1 MADVPATE
9 EAVAAEF
16 AIGGAAAS
24 FCGQWLCVK
33 AGFEKKDG
41 VVFLRDALGTKAPS
55 DDVLKAVGDETRWW
69 TRGDVSN
76 ALLSPTGLRVGSV
89 QVFKAAPGE
98 CHGRAAKRYIAFGTR
113 PRNED
118 GSLANVRDQ
127 MLARMAGTLGSN
139 GGTAAST
146 ATTTTAPSSSS
157 SSSFPR
163 AGLLRQCRV
172 QPPPRNNAR
181 NPHHKGAGDAF
192 LEF

>member
-1 MADVPATE
+1 M
-9 EAVAAEF
+9 
-16 AIGGAAAS
+16 
-24 FCGQWLCVK
+24 
-33 AGFEKKDG
+33 
-41 VVFLRDALGTKAPS
+41 
-55 DDVLKAVGDETRWW
+55 
-69 TRGDVSN
+69 SN

-127 MLARMAGTLGSN
+127 MLARMASTLGSN

-157 SSSFPR
+157 SSSSSVGPGYD
-163 AGLLRQCRV
+163 ASADA
-172 QPPPRNNAR
+172 AR
-181 NPHHKGAGDAF
+181 HRR
-192 LEF
+192 ESSSS

>member
-127 MLARMAGTLGSN
+127 MLARIAGTLGSN

-146 ATTTTAPSSSS
+146 ATTTTAPSSFSS
-157 SSSFPR
+157 SSSSSSSSYY
-163 AGLLRQCRV
+163 AE
-172 QPPPRNNAR
+172 
-181 NPHHKGAGDAF
+181 GDAP
-192 LEF
+192 

>member
-1 MADVPATE
+1 MR
-9 EAVAAEF
+9 
-16 AIGGAAAS
+16 S
-24 FCGQWLCVK
+24 
-33 AGFEKKDG
+33 
-41 VVFLRDALGTKAPS
+41 
-55 DDVLKAVGDETRWW
+55 
-69 TRGDVSN
+69 
-76 ALLSPTGLRVGSV
+76 SPTGLRVGSV

-157 SSSFPR
+157 SSVGPGYDAS
-163 AGLLRQCRV
+163 ADA
-172 QPPPRNNAR
+172 AR
-181 NPHHKGAGDAF
+181 HRR
-192 LEF
+192 ESSSS